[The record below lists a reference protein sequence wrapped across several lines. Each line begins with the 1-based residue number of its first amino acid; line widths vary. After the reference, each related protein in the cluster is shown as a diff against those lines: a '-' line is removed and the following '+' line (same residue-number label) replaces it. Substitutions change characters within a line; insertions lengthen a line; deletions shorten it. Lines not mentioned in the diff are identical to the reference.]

1 MKIPRS
7 FAQACLLGALLL
19 AGCAGFAPQPGPG
32 AEPEPEPGAGYR
44 PLTTPFIA
52 LGDTQEHVSTGYP
65 LHDNDSAVDA
75 YVEVAQRPPEQTLFG
90 RRLMEWALHSH
101 PDAPFIHLG
110 DVMDLSCR
118 IEAGRMTRIF
128 RGAPQPGAILPGN
141 HDGLM
146 FGIYSYNLLE
156 AEFDPDA
163 LRWNKACRRGAAP
176 DDARHKT
183 EHEAFTK
190 RDFIALYISEHS
202 RQTANHPGLTPPPA
216 AGTHVASW
224 RSTDPQAFLTGIE
237 AKLLDGIAY
246 ADSYLAQRIRL
257 PRAPEAD
264 RDVILIGLDT
274 NQAGPLVSTWD
285 TLMGRSPGSTGHI
298 HPDQIAAIAH
308 WIDEAV
314 ARGDMVIFA
323 GHHNWRALGLPS
335 RIMLRALMHRL
346 DHPLVYLSAH
356 THRGFW
362 AEHRTLAHRPLLEM
376 NVSSLSDWPL
386 AYRRISFAYDDKA
399 RRLLV
404 KADLLPRGPQP
415 NASYADLLSAWEA
428 QTCSASG
435 VPLRHIRDEDMALV
449 QQQRSARGTLV
460 EWLVQY
466 LAPVCEGCEQSLY
479 MHAQAYQDELLRTLE
494 QVGTELG
501 PDTHA
506 LHTLALPSWCP
517 GTGYEACIHSLLA
530 ERREGLQANVELFRR
545 KASLVALLNDHLDEL
560 DSHRAKA
567 YMTCRA
573 VQAAKLDFDATDDA
587 HNFDRGEAK
596 RQAEQFFRIEASVG
610 MD

>member
-1 MKIPRS
+1 MKTPR
-7 FAQACLLGALLL
+7 LLTCAAVLSLGLL
-19 AGCAGFAPQPGPG
+19 AGCAGFTPQPGPG
-32 AEPEPEPGAGYR
+32 AEPGGQYR
-44 PLTTPFIA
+44 PLTTPFVA

-101 PDAPFIHLG
+101 PEAPFVHLG

-128 RGAPQPGAILPGN
+128 HDAPKPGVILPGN

-156 AEFDPDA
+156 AELDTDA
-163 LRWNKACRRGAAP
+163 LKWNKACRRGAAP
-176 DDARHKT
+176 EDTRHKT
-183 EHEAFTK
+183 EREAFTK
-190 RDFIALYISEHS
+190 RDFIALYITEHS
-202 RQTANHPGLTPPPA
+202 RGRPAKPGLTPPPA
-216 AGTHVASW
+216 EGTHVASW
-224 RSTDPQAFLTGIE
+224 ATTDPQAFLSGIE
-237 AKLLDGIAY
+237 TKLLDGIAY

-264 RDVILIGLDT
+264 REVILIGLDT
-274 NQAGPLVSTWD
+274 NQAGPLVSAWD

-298 HPDQIAAIAH
+298 HPDQIAAITH
-308 WIDEAV
+308 WVDEAI
-314 ARGDMVIFA
+314 ARGDLVIFA

-335 RIMLRALMHRL
+335 RIMLRALMSRL
-346 DHPLVYLSAH
+346 EHPLVYLSAH

-386 AYRRISFAYDDKA
+386 AYRSIRFAYDDKA
-399 RRLLV
+399 RRLQV
-404 KADLLPRGPQP
+404 KADLLPRGAHP
-415 NASYADLLSAWEA
+415 NASYADLLAAWEA
-428 QTCSASG
+428 QTCSATG
-435 VPLRHIRDEDMALV
+435 MPLQKIQAEDRALV
-449 QQQRSARGTLV
+449 QQQRSARGSLI

-466 LAPVCEGCEQSLY
+466 LAPVCENCEQSLY
-479 MHAQAYQDELLRTLE
+479 MHAQAYQDQLLQTLE
-494 QVGTELG
+494 QVGTDLG
-501 PDTHA
+501 RDTHA
-506 LHTLALPSWCP
+506 LHALPLPAWCE
-517 GTGYEACIHSLLA
+517 GRSYEACIRSLLA

-545 KASLVALLNDHLDEL
+545 KASLVALLNDHLDDL

-573 VQAAKLDFDATDDA
+573 VQAAKLDFDATDEA
-587 HNFDRGEAK
+587 HNFDRSEAK
-596 RQAEQFFRIEASVG
+596 RQAEQLFRIEASVG